1 MTVNIDTYKDYAALR
16 KAIGGIQKGGTNP
29 HFKNTY
35 VELNTAI
42 DVIDEHIEDNN
53 FICFLQSPFH
63 KDGKN
68 FLKTQLIHTSGDV
81 IEGDLELIT
90 TKNDPQMMGS
100 SITYMRRYGLLTI
113 LGLKAEDDDGNA
125 GSGKPEKANNKDFDD
140 AKARIDAAFDKFEF
154 KQIKSKLMKEKTY
167 SVKQLEALEE
177 YYNACKAKSAK
188 EEVKEEEKPA
198 ITLKT
203 LNDTIDWIIKE
214 KKDPSAVLNNVQTKY
229 SLTPEQEAA
238 ILQKQNMKG

>member
-1 MTVNIDTYKDYAALR
+1 MTVNVKTYKDYAALR

-113 LGLKAEDDDGNA
+113 LGLKAEDDDGNT

-177 YYNACKAKSAK
+177 YYNACKAKNVK
-188 EEVKEEEKPA
+188 EEVKQDQKQPMTTDILNKSIDRIINDKVKPA
-198 ITLKT
+198 DA
-203 LNDTIDWIIKE
+203 LNK
-214 KKDPSAVLNNVQTKY
+214 LQNKY
-229 SLTPEQEAA
+229 TLTPEQEAA
-238 ILQKQNMKG
+238 ILQKQKMKG